1 MCDTDQRLC
10 DLLMFS
16 KMCAPKYNTSELSDR
31 ILVLDI
37 MPDGWETTDILNSV
51 SADESQNQ
59 GATSVSLG
67 NTCSKRSLEDTEEPK
82 LKRLKT
88 NTEQPVF
95 ESLVITTPKESGSV
109 NQSELSGAF
118 QEMQYEQAENEIH
131 ETASEQ
137 SENKK
142 LDDSLPTQDVTGDNE
157 KPASPNLQPSN
168 ESGEIQ
174 KRGPLREHKVHVH
187 SLWLSVQSTYFRSL
201 LHSSGM
207 KETHDTEVHIK
218 ISESEE
224 HAHLNLLQ
232 AMYDGEIL
240 NDKTVDELLAVLE
253 LADKYDVKFVFK
265 ICKYILQK
273 NATTFEIITKIMH
286 VIKVKHNMN
295 DVEDL
300 ATTVQ
305 LILAKEFSPLDENWE
320 SEKFIDLPEPSL
332 KYLLSSDDLVVA
344 SENTVFHALMHWME
358 QNEVYADDLG
368 ETNNLLA
375 LVRFQLVTIDY
386 LYNVIKNH
394 PIASK
399 MPKFNHLILDG
410 MIYHAMP
417 SEQKEML
424 EKQPVVRKK
433 PEKNIIVHSYSLY
446 RGYSAVKDT
455 FWACGYK
462 MSINTAMT
470 DDWYYPHL
478 TVHNLNK
485 ESLVPLKF
493 KIRKTLSQSAQWK
506 EHSFKLTSCQEEY
519 SSLYFPDRSKSLKVF
534 IEVLPL

>member
-51 SADESQNQ
+51 STDESQNQ

-88 NTEQPVF
+88 NTEQPDF
-95 ESLVITTPKESGSV
+95 ESLVITPPKKSRSV

-118 QEMQYEQAENEIH
+118 QEIQYEQAENEIH

-137 SENKK
+137 PENKK

-207 KETHDTEVHIK
+207 KETHDTKVHIK

-240 NDKTVDELLAVLE
+240 NDKTIDELLAVLE
-253 LADKYDVKFVFK
+253 LADKYDVKFV
-265 ICKYILQK
+265 I
-273 NATTFEIITKIMH
+273 
-286 VIKVKHNMN
+286 
-295 DVEDL
+295 
-300 ATTVQ
+300 
-305 LILAKEFSPLDENWE
+305 
-320 SEKFIDLPEPSL
+320 
-332 KYLLSSDDLVVA
+332 
-344 SENTVFHALMHWME
+344 
-358 QNEVYADDLG
+358 
-368 ETNNLLA
+368 
-375 LVRFQLVTIDY
+375 
-386 LYNVIKNH
+386 
-394 PIASK
+394 
-399 MPKFNHLILDG
+399 
-410 MIYHAMP
+410 
-417 SEQKEML
+417 
-424 EKQPVVRKK
+424 
-433 PEKNIIVHSYSLY
+433 
-446 RGYSAVKDT
+446 
-455 FWACGYK
+455 
-462 MSINTAMT
+462 
-470 DDWYYPHL
+470 
-478 TVHNLNK
+478 
-485 ESLVPLKF
+485 
-493 KIRKTLSQSAQWK
+493 
-506 EHSFKLTSCQEEY
+506 
-519 SSLYFPDRSKSLKVF
+519 
-534 IEVLPL
+534 